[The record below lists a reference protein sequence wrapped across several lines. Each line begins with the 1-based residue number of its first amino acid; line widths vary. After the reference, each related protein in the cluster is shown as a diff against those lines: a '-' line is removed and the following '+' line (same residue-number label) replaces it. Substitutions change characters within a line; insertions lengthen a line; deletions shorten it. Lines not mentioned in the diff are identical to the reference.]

1 MRTIRLR
8 RRGNGRLTAAGLILS
23 LGLILGAGE
32 VIESRTAARQP
43 SPPEHEEVVEPV
55 VDRRSLEKSPAATR
69 SVHQKG
75 HPRVGGTFRL

>member
-32 VIESRTAARQP
+32 VIESRTAAQEP
-43 SPPEHEEVVEPV
+43 SLPEHEEVVEPA
-55 VDRRSLEKSPAATR
+55 DHHSLEKSPGATR

-75 HPRVGGTFRL
+75 HPRVGRILQL

>member
-8 RRGNGRLTAAGLILS
+8 RRGNRRLTAAGLALS

-32 VIESRTAARQP
+32 VIESRTAAQE
-43 SPPEHEEVVEPV
+43 PPAPKQEVVEPV
-55 VDRRSLEKSPAATR
+55 DHRSLEQSPAATR

-75 HPRVGGTFRL
+75 HPRVGRTFQL

>member
-8 RRGNGRLTAAGLILS
+8 RRGNARLTAAGLFLS

-32 VIESRTAARQP
+32 VIESRTAAQEPPAP
-43 SPPEHEEVVEPV
+43 SHEEVVEPV
-55 VDRRSLEKSPAATR
+55 DHRSLEQSPAATR

-75 HPRVGGTFRL
+75 HPRLGRIFQL